1 MPNLN
6 NVANVIAQQNN
17 GVPLVL
23 TNPITSAKN
32 FVLANGAVAALNIP
46 NPAVILAGEAFPEY
60 SLSAIPFSISIG
72 GYFTAGTTATITL
85 QLCLGVVAGTTPVFS
100 PSASQS
106 LVSVSDNFSFSGRFF
121 WDPVSTNLR
130 GNMSGWVGTTTS
142 SAVLSTVQ
150 TPAALSNLVFSLNAI
165 FSASNSSNVVYV
177 TEFGANLA

>member
-6 NVANVIAQQNN
+6 NIANVIAQQNG

-32 FVLANGAVAALNIP
+32 FVLANGAVAALNLP
-46 NPAVILAGEAFPEY
+46 NPAIILAGEAFPEY
-60 SLSAIPFSISIG
+60 SLSAIPFSVSVG
-72 GYFTAGTTATITL
+72 GYFTTGTAATLTL
-85 QLCLGVVAGTTPVFS
+85 QLCLGVVAGTTAVFS

-106 LVSVSDNFSFSGRFF
+106 LTGSDNFSFSGRFF

-150 TPAALSNLVFSLNAI
+150 TPAALANIVFSLNAI
-165 FSASNSSNVVYV
+165 FSATNASNVVYV
-177 TEFGANLA
+177 TEFGMSVA